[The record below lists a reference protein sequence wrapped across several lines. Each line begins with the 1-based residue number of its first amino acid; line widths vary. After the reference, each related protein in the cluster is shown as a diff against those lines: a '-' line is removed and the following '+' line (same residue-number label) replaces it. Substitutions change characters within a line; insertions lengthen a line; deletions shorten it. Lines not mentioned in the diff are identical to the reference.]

1 MAKTARTDWGWPMYF
16 ARLAL
21 KSGKVPYR
29 KGDMFQMQDKGYIRG
44 LGIAYGV
51 LDADV
56 VPFAS
61 LPYVETV
68 NVRDRR
74 TMYQVIQQGMN
85 ADAAKKLVADAVDA
99 VG

>member
-16 ARLAL
+16 AKRPLTT
-21 KSGKVPYR
+21 GKVQYR
-29 KGDMFQMQDKGYIRG
+29 KGDAFQLQDKGYIRG

-74 TMYQVIQQGMN
+74 NMYQVLQTGLN
-85 ADAAKKLVADAVDA
+85 ADAAKKLVADAV
-99 VG
+99 G